1 MAARWTDAQLDA
13 IRARRGTVL
22 VSAAAGSGKT
32 AVLVERVIERLTDDE
47 NPTDADRLLVVT
59 FTKAAAAEMRE
70 RIERRLLELIREHP
84 ENTRLRRQQLLL
96 QQAQICT
103 VDSFCSSIV
112 REFFYLLGIAPDF
125 SVVSDKQ
132 QEELM
137 TEAVS
142 EVLAELYGDADFQAL
157 SDSLSGDKN
166 DTRLIGA
173 ILKLFTY
180 TRSHPFPEKWLR
192 DMTAML
198 DDSVPAGQTAWG
210 QTALRH
216 ACAVLEFA
224 LKLSGDEYKLASE
237 SAELQKAYGDG
248 ILADIALLQHLAD
261 LVEAGSW
268 DDVSAAFRTLAFGK
282 IGVYRGAD
290 AVKERIKAMRE
301 TVKKEVGKLQK
312 LFISDDA
319 ACRAEI
325 RAIRPL
331 AETLARAVLRFD
343 AVYGEK
349 KRAKNL
355 VDFSDL
361 EHLALRLFLEET
373 PDGFRRTET
382 AEAVAAR
389 FDEVMTDEYQDTN
402 DAQDYLFRAVS
413 KDNGNRFMVG
423 DVKQSIYS
431 FRQAMPDIFIRYK
444 DEFPRYDRGADT
456 YPATIVLD
464 RNFRSRKNVTESVNF
479 VFSQLMSRACGG
491 VDYKGD
497 EALQAG
503 APYPEKRGCETR
515 VEFIDDIDGL
525 GAEMLEPQRIA
536 AMIRAMMAEGF
547 TVTENGAER
556 PVAYRDFCVLL
567 RSSNQYAPRYAENL
581 RALGIPAWAASTGGF
596 FSASEIATIL
606 SFLRVIDNPNQDIPL
621 LAVLMSPVYGFT
633 ADDMAR
639 LRADCGGETLYVS
652 LLRAEDARCM
662 RVREEIAR
670 YRILAS
676 TMPSD
681 AFITMLCDETG
692 FENIVRSMP
701 GGEGRLANLRLLEQ
715 YAAEYEAY
723 GYNGISGFVRFIDR
737 LKKNRSD
744 MESANVVSENADVVR
759 IMSIHKSKG
768 LEFPV
773 CIVAGCG
780 RRFVPEYD
788 DMRLHPT
795 LGLGIR
801 LTDPETGAR
810 YTTLPREAIAIA
822 SADSAA
828 AEELRVF
835 YVAMTRAKE
844 KLILLST
851 VKSLDTTLARL
862 SSQITQEPCIA
873 PYAVGSASSIS
884 EWLMLCALRHPDGE
898 ALRSRI
904 GADSDCILRAHY
916 TPWTVDVVYPPAPAE
931 KREEAAAQPAP
942 VDPAL
947 RAEIERAIDFVY
959 PYAAQTAVP
968 TKVSASGLA
977 AVQAESARETT
988 LSRPAFLGAKG
999 MTPAER
1005 GTALHDF
1012 MQFSDFAA
1020 AAADPGAELE
1030 RLVREKFL
1038 TAEQAQAVDLRRVR
1052 RFFGSPLGRR
1062 VLKAERVYKEQ
1073 RFIAQVPA
1081 KLVNDALEGEDA
1093 ALPVI
1098 LQGAVDCMF
1107 EEDGGL
1113 YIVDFKTDRCADKAE
1128 LWARYGTQL
1137 VLYGEAMARVFKKPV
1152 AACMLYSFWL
1162 GEPVLPEDVTCS
1174 ASKKVDFPVDKGECT

>member
-32 AVLVERVIERLTDDE
+32 AVLVERVIERLTDE
-47 NPTDADRLLVVT
+47 NNPTDADRLLVVT

-70 RIERRLLELIREHP
+70 RIERRLFELIRENP
-84 ENTRLRRQQLLL
+84 QNTRLRRQQLLL
-96 QQAQICT
+96 QQAPICT

-112 REFFYLLGIAPDF
+112 REFFYLAGVSPDF

-137 TEAVS
+137 TEAVTQ
-142 EVLAELYGDADFQAL
+142 VLTEMYAEPDFQAL
-157 SDSLSGDKN
+157 SDCMSGDKN
-166 DTRLIGA
+166 DARLIGA
-173 ILKLFTY
+173 IVKLYNY

-192 DMTAML
+192 DMTRRL
-198 DDSVPAGQTAWG
+198 DDTVPTGETVWG

-216 ACAVLEFA
+216 AAEVLDFA
-224 LKLSGDEYKLASE
+224 LRLSRDEYDLAAE
-237 SAELQKAYGDG
+237 SVDLLKAYGSG
-248 ILADIALLQHLAD
+248 ISADIALLNTLSD
-261 LVEAGSW
+261 LVEAGEW
-268 DDVSAAFRTLAFGK
+268 DGVSAAFRALAFGK
-282 IGVYRGAD
+282 IGTYRGAD
-290 AVKERIKAMRE
+290 PLKDRIKEMRE

-312 LFISDDA
+312 LFVSDDA

-331 AETLARAVLRFD
+331 AETLARAVLRFE
-343 AVYGEK
+343 ALYGEK
-349 KRAKNL
+349 KREKNL

-361 EHLALRLFLEET
+361 EHLALDLFLKET
-373 PDGFRRTET
+373 PEGFERTET
-382 AEAVAAR
+382 ALAVAAR
-389 FDEVMTDEYQDTN
+389 FDEIMTDEYQDTN
-402 DAQDYLFRAVS
+402 DAQDYLFRAIS
-413 KDNGNRFMVG
+413 KDSTNRFMVG

-431 FRQAMPDIFIRYK
+431 FRQAMPDIFIAYK
-444 DEFPRYDRGADT
+444 DAFPRYDRAADQ

-464 RNFRSRKNVTESVNF
+464 RNFRSRATVTESVNF
-479 VFSQLMSRACGG
+479 VFTQLMSRASGG
-491 VDYKGD
+491 IDYTGD
-497 EALQAG
+497 EKLAAG
-503 APYPEKRGCETR
+503 ASYAEKDGCETC
-515 VEFIDDIDGL
+515 VEFLDDIDGA
-525 GAEMLEPQRIA
+525 GAEVLEPQRIA
-536 AMIRAMMAEGF
+536 QKIREMMQSGF

-556 PVAYRDFCVLL
+556 PVTYKDFCVLL
-567 RSSNQYAPRYAENL
+567 RSSNKYAPVYAENL
-581 RALGIPAWAASTGGF
+581 RAAGIPAWAAVTGGF
-596 FSASEIATIL
+596 FAASEVATIL
-606 SFLRVIDNPNQDIPL
+606 SFLSVIDNPNQDIPL

-633 ADDMAR
+633 ADDMAH
-639 LRADCGGETLYVS
+639 LRAERGKESLYVS
-652 LLRAEDARCM
+652 LLRAEDPRCV
-662 RVREEIAR
+662 RVRDEIAR
-670 YRILAS
+670 YRVLAS
-676 TMPSD
+676 TIPSD
-681 AFITMLCDETG
+681 AFITMLCTETG
-692 FENIVRSMP
+692 YENIVRAMP
-701 GGEGRLANLRLLEQ
+701 GGESRLANIRLLEK

-810 YTTLPREAIAIA
+810 RTTLPREAIAIA

-828 AEELRVF
+828 AEELRIF

-851 VKSLDTTLARL
+851 VKNFDTTLQKL
-862 SSQITQEPCIA
+862 SAQITQDERIP
-873 PYAVGSASSIS
+873 PYTVNSASSIS
-884 EWLMLCALRHPDGE
+884 EWLMLCALRHPDGG
-898 ALRSRI
+898 ALRRRI
-904 GADSDCILRAHY
+904 GADDDCILRAHY
-916 TPWTVDVVYPPAPAE
+916 TPWKIDTVYTAPSENAVE
-931 KREEAAAQPAP
+931 DTAVEPAP

-947 RAEIERAIDFVY
+947 KARIERDLHFVY
-959 PYAAQTAVP
+959 PYAAQTAMP

-977 AVQAESARETT
+977 AVQAERAGETT

-1012 MQFSDFAA
+1012 MQFADFTAA
-1020 AAADPGAELE
+1020 AVSPETELR
-1030 RLVREKFL
+1030 RLVDEKYL
-1038 TAEQAQAVDLRRVR
+1038 TPEQANAVELRRVR
-1052 RFFGSPLGRR
+1052 AFFSGALGRR
-1062 VLKAERVYKEQ
+1062 VLKADKVYKEQ
-1073 RFIAQVPA
+1073 RFIASVPA
-1081 KLVNDALEGEDA
+1081 GLVDKALAPRDA

-1107 EEDGGL
+1107 EENGVL
-1113 YIVDFKTDRCADKAE
+1113 FIIDFKTDRCYDKNE

-1137 VLYGEAMARVFKKPV
+1137 KLYGEAMARVFQKPV
-1152 AACMLYSFWL
+1152 ADCMLYSFWL
-1162 GEPVLPEDVTCS
+1162 NQPVYEPKEN
-1174 ASKKVDFPVDKGECT
+1174 A

>member
-32 AVLVERVIERLTDDE
+32 AVLVERVIERLTDPDH
-47 NPTDADRLLVVT
+47 PTDADRLLVVT

-70 RIERRLLELIREHP
+70 RIERRLFELIRENP
-84 ENTRLRRQQLLL
+84 QNTRLRRQQLLL

-112 REFFYLLGIAPDF
+112 REFFYLIGISPDF

-137 TEAVS
+137 TEAVTQVLS
-142 EVLAELYGDADFQAL
+142 EQYAEPDFQAL
-157 SDSLSGDKN
+157 SDCMSGDKN
-166 DTRLIGA
+166 DARLIGA
-173 ILKLFTY
+173 ILKLYTY

-192 DMTAML
+192 EMTQQL
-198 DDSVPAGQTAWG
+198 DDTVPTGETVWG
-210 QTALRH
+210 QTALHH
-216 ACAVLEFA
+216 AAQVLDFA
-224 LKLSGDEYKLASE
+224 LKLSRDEYDLAAE
-237 SAELQKAYGDG
+237 SGDLLKAYGSG
-248 ILADIALLQHLAD
+248 ISADIALLNSLSD
-261 LVEAGSW
+261 LVEAGEW
-268 DDVSAAFRTLAFGK
+268 DSVSAAFQALAFGK
-282 IGVYRGAD
+282 IGTYRGAD
-290 AVKERIKAMRE
+290 PLKDRIKEMRE

-312 LFISDDA
+312 LFVSDDA

-325 RAIRPL
+325 AAIRPL
-331 AETLARAVLRFD
+331 AETLARAVLRFE
-343 AVYGEK
+343 ALYGEK
-349 KRAKNL
+349 KHEKNL

-361 EHLALRLFLEET
+361 EHLALGLFLRET
-373 PDGFRRTET
+373 PEGFERTET
-382 AEAVAAR
+382 ALAVAAR
-389 FDEVMTDEYQDTN
+389 FDEIMTDEYQDTN
-402 DAQDYLFRAVS
+402 DAQDYLFRAIS
-413 KDNGNRFMVG
+413 KDNANRFMVG

-431 FRQAMPDIFIRYK
+431 FRQAMPDIFIAYK
-444 DEFPRYDRGADT
+444 DAFPRYDRAADQ

-464 RNFRSRKNVTESVNF
+464 RNFRSRATVTESVNF
-479 VFSQLMSRACGG
+479 VFTQLMSRASGG
-491 VDYKGD
+491 IDYTGD
-497 EALQAG
+497 EKLAAG
-503 APYPEKRGCETR
+503 ASYAEKDGCETC
-515 VEFIDDIDGL
+515 VEFLDDIDGA
-525 GAEMLEPQRIA
+525 GAEVLEPQRIA
-536 AMIRAMMAEGF
+536 QMIRGMMQSGF

-556 PVAYRDFCVLL
+556 PATYKDFCVLL
-567 RSSNQYAPRYAENL
+567 RSSNQYAPIYAENL
-581 RALGIPAWAASTGGF
+581 RAAGIPAWAAVTGGF
-596 FSASEIATIL
+596 FAASEVATIL
-606 SFLRVIDNPNQDIPL
+606 SFLSVIDNPNQDIPL
-621 LAVLMSPVYGFT
+621 LAVLMSPIYGFT

-639 LRADCGGETLYVS
+639 LRQNRGAETLYVS
-652 LLRAEDARCM
+652 LLRSESPRCV

-670 YRILAS
+670 YRVLAS

-681 AFITMLCDETG
+681 AFITMLCAETG
-692 FENIVRSMP
+692 FENLVRAMP
-701 GGEGRLANLRLLEQ
+701 GGESRLANIRLLEK

-795 LGLGIR
+795 LGLGLR

-810 YTTLPREAIAIA
+810 RTTLPREAIAIA
-822 SADSAA
+822 SANSAA
-828 AEELRVF
+828 AEELRIF

-851 VKSLDTTLARL
+851 VKNFDSTLQKLAA
-862 SSQITQEPCIA
+862 QITQDTRIP
-873 PYAVGSASSIS
+873 PYTVNSASSIS
-884 EWLMLCALRHPDGE
+884 EWLMLCALRHPNGE
-898 ALRSRI
+898 TLRRRI
-904 GADSDCILRAHY
+904 GAEDDCILREHY
-916 TPWTVDVVYPPAPAE
+916 TPWKIDTVYTAPPE
-931 KREEAAAQPAP
+931 NTVQEAVEAPAP

-947 RAEIERAIDFVY
+947 KARIERELHFVY
-959 PYAAQTAVP
+959 PYAAQTAMP

-977 AVQAESARETT
+977 AVQAQRAGETT

-1012 MQFSDFAA
+1012 MQFCDFTAA
-1020 AAADPGAELE
+1020 AIDPETELR
-1030 RLVREKFL
+1030 RLVEEKYL
-1038 TAEQAQAVDLRRVR
+1038 TPEQAEAVELRRVR
-1052 RFFGSPLGRR
+1052 AFFSGSLGRR
-1062 VLKAERVYKEQ
+1062 VLKADKVYKEQ
-1073 RFIAQVPA
+1073 RFISSVPA
-1081 KLVNDALEGEDA
+1081 GLVDPSLAPRDA

-1107 EEDGGL
+1107 EEDGAL
-1113 YIVDFKTDRCADKAE
+1113 FIIDFKTDRCYDKNE

-1137 VLYGEAMARVFKKPV
+1137 KLYGEAMARVFRKPV

-1162 GEPVLPEDVTCS
+1162 NEPVYEPKE
-1174 ASKKVDFPVDKGECT
+1174 EN